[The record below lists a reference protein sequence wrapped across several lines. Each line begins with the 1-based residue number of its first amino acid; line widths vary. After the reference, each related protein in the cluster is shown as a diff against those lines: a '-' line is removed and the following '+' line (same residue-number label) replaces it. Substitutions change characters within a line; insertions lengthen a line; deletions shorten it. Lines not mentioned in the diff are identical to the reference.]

1 MTAVASVA
9 GAMIGAV
16 PPRPVIELVGRD
28 EEVARVSAALGT
40 DGEGGAVLL
49 GGDAGIG
56 KTALVGRIVALA
68 GDRRV
73 LVGHC
78 VGEVGTSLPYLPF
91 VEVFAGLD
99 ARERDVVDDLVE
111 AHPGLVPLV
120 PRLAAG
126 ARGDAVRADLVEAV
140 HGALS
145 DLGRRGPVLLVVE
158 DVHWADESTREL
170 LTLLFTR
177 GGPDGVGLL
186 ATYRSDDVHR
196 RHPLSSALA
205 VWSRLPGL
213 TRVDLGPLP
222 DAAVRRIVGRGGEAL
237 GPRAVDEVVR
247 RAEGN
252 AFFAEEL
259 AAATRSGTGDAEDLQ
274 RLLLA
279 RVDQLDDAAQGVVR
293 VAAVIGRRV
302 PHALLE
308 RVAGV
313 EPGLLRAS
321 LRAAVERHVL
331 EPWGDRGYEFRHALL
346 AEAVLDDLLPHERL
360 QLHRACADALVD
372 DPSLGTDADLA
383 RHALAAGN
391 PRLALSAAVRA
402 GDSARRMGGPAEALA
417 HYESA
422 LGLLGRDDHGP
433 ATDDAPDSH
442 DGHDHH
448 DHHDLT
454 LKAANAANAAGRP
467 MRAIALL
474 RARLATDHPT
484 RHQRAALLA
493 ALAFAARMTEERID
507 RLAVTAEALDL
518 LDEEAPVGLRV
529 GVLTRRAEALMD
541 SGSMAQALDVADEA
555 MALAV
560 EHDLRVDR
568 TDLSSI
574 LARLSEAAGDP
585 GESIRRLEGIVAEWR
600 DVPDLALL
608 RAMSVLADVHYR
620 QGQYE
625 AALAGFERT
634 WTEARRVGLGSSV
647 WGADARA
654 FAVTTAYEMGDWD
667 LALRLAEEAA
677 TSGLPSSAMAG
688 IDAAVAYVRAARG
701 TVSADELLASS
712 RPWWREDGRI
722 AVQAGSAAFEVLG
735 REGDL
740 DRMLALHDELVAFLR
755 ELWDRERVAVEVRLA
770 AVAMGHLAS
779 ALRAA
784 APARR
789 AELVTRAEQLRDA
802 AAAVWGPGSTL
813 ATPTLEGRAW
823 EQRARAEWLRV
834 RWAAGDDVVHD
845 ELVEAWRRTVA
856 LFDERAEPYELAR
869 SLLRLAEVL
878 GASGDPEAASVI
890 ERARR
895 LARPLG
901 ARPLLDALDRVAARP
916 AATGLTARE
925 AEVLA
930 LLAEGRSNGE
940 IGRALFISTKTASV
954 HVSNILA
961 KLGASSRGEA
971 VALARSEGLLDG

>member
-1 MTAVASVA
+1 MTAVATVP

-28 EEVARVSAALGT
+28 EEVERVSAALGT

-56 KTALVGRIVALA
+56 KTALVGRLVARA

-99 ARERDVVDDLVE
+99 ARERSLVDDLVE

-140 HGALS
+140 HGALT

-205 VWSRLPGL
+205 MWSRLPGL
-213 TRVDLGPLP
+213 TRVDLGPLA
-222 DAAVRRIVGRGGEAL
+222 DVAVGRIVRRGGEAL
-237 GPRAVDEVVR
+237 SPRVVDDLVR

-259 AAATRSGTGDAEDLQ
+259 AAATRAGARDAEDLQ

-279 RVDQLDDAAQGVVR
+279 RVDQLTEAAQGVVR
-293 VAAVIGRRV
+293 VAAVVGRRV
-302 PHALLE
+302 PHVLLE

-313 EPGLLRAS
+313 EAPVLRDA
-321 LRAAVERHVL
+321 LRAAVEHHVL

-360 QLHRACADALVD
+360 QLHRACADALLE
-372 DPSLGTDADLA
+372 DPSLGSEADLA
-383 RHALAAGN
+383 RHALASGD
-391 PRLALSAAVRA
+391 RDLALTAAVRA
-402 GDSARRMGGPAEALA
+402 GDTARRMGGPAEALA
-417 HYESA
+417 HYEAA
-422 LGLLGRDDHGP
+422 LGLLAPTSTDPRDG
-433 ATDDAPDSH
+433 
-442 DGHDHH
+442 
-448 DHHDLT
+448 HDLT
-454 LKAANAANAAGRP
+454 LKAAAAANAAGRP
-467 MRAIALL
+467 MRAAALL
-474 RARLATDHPT
+474 RARLATDDPT
-484 RHQRAALLA
+484 PHERAALLGGI
-493 ALAFAARMTEERID
+493 AFASRMTEERVD
-507 RLAVTAEALDL
+507 RLALTAEALRL
-518 LDEEAPVGLRV
+518 LDDDAPVGLRV

-541 SGSMAQALDVADEA
+541 SDATAEALEVADEA

-560 EHDLRVDR
+560 EHDLSVDR

-574 LARLSEAAGDP
+574 LARLSEVAGDP
-585 GESIRRLEGIVAEWR
+585 VESIRRLEGVVAEWR

-608 RAMSVLADVHYR
+608 RAMHVLAGVHYR
-620 QGQYE
+620 QGQFE

-634 WTEARRVGLGSSV
+634 VAEARRVGLASSV
-647 WGADARA
+647 WGSDARS

-667 LALRLAEEAA
+667 RALLLADDAANSGLSSSALAGIEAA
-677 TSGLPSSAMAG
+677 A
-688 IDAAVAYVRAARG
+688 AYVRAGRG
-701 TVSADELLASS
+701 TSTADELLAAS
-712 RPWWREDGRI
+712 RPWWGEDGRI
-722 AVQAGSAAFEVLG
+722 AVQAGSAAFEVRG
-735 REGDL
+735 HDGDV
-740 DRMLALHDELVAFLR
+740 DAMLELHDELVAFLR
-755 ELWDRERVAVEVRLA
+755 DLWGVGRVAAEVRLA
-770 AVAMGHLAS
+770 AVALGHLAG
-779 ALRAA
+779 ALRGAT
-784 APARR
+784 PARR
-789 AELVTRAEQLRDA
+789 DALLVRARSLTEA
-802 AAAVWGPGSTL
+802 AAEVWGPGSSL
-813 ATPTLEGRAW
+813 PTPTLEGRAW
-823 EQRARAEWLRV
+823 EARARAEWLRV
-834 RWAAGDDVVHD
+834 RWAGGDDVPPD
-845 ELVEAWRRTVA
+845 ELVGAWRETVA
-856 LFDERAEPYELAR
+856 LFEERAEPYEVAR
-869 SLLRLAEVL
+869 SRLRLAEVL
-878 GASGDPEAASVI
+878 SASGDRGAAEVVELVREAA
-890 ERARR
+890 RA
-895 LARPLG
+895 LG
-901 ARPLLDALDRVAARP
+901 ARPLLAELDRVSARP
-916 AATGLTARE
+916 AAATGLTARE

-961 KLGASSRGEA
+961 KLGVSSRGEA
-971 VALARSEGLLDG
+971 VAVARVEGLLEG